1 MWFTLAKVWLSLWIT
16 MIGLIE
22 AGNEPTSNTVS
33 TYQTCFCQR
42 SRMSCFCE
50 LPDLV
55 LPEIADLA
63 IFVKATS
70 TTSGS
75 HTNRN

>member
-33 TYQTCFCQR
+33 KPQKKCHFIVC
-42 SRMSCFCE
+42 
-50 LPDLV
+50 
-55 LPEIADLA
+55 A
-63 IFVKATS
+63 
-70 TTSGS
+70 
-75 HTNRN
+75 H